1 LAPRLDRVFVD
12 SATLYPISLADLVLR
27 LAEAGMFDLLWSDHL
42 LDEIQ
47 RVLVDKKGLPN
58 QSARYFCECIREA
71 FPEGRIEPELY
82 LPLVASRSGPDPDDH
97 VHSAA
102 AVAGGATVVLSADK
116 TGYPVRDI
124 APARRRNPDAFLT
137 ALLRRHPQDVLSVV
151 DALGESL
158 RSPLARAAVLARLAA
173 AGAPGFASAAS
184 ELG

>member
-1 LAPRLDRVFVD
+1 ML
-12 SATLYPISLADLVLR
+12 
-27 LAEAGMFDLLWSDHL
+27 DLLWSDHL
-42 LDEIQ
+42 LDEIE
-47 RVLVDKKGLPN
+47 RVLTEKKGLPR
-58 QSARYFCECIREA
+58 QAARYFCQCIREA

-116 TGYPVRDI
+116 TGYPVKDI

-137 ALLRRHPQDVLSVV
+137 DLLRRHPQDVLTVV
-151 DALGESL
+151 DAMGQSL
-158 RSPLARAAVLARLAA
+158 RSPLTRDEVLARLAA

-184 ELG
+184 EWG